1 MMFPY
6 RFSFNQLLFFP
17 KSVKEG
23 FDERLVGRG
32 GLSLQQK
39 RSPSVYRCR
48 GADRDLT
55 LALWTNP
62 LPADCSESNII
73 KPSMMAPSSPLALL
87 LQMLR
92 SLQMLFGKAL
102 SRLHPQPSPPLLLCR
117 CCLVHS
123 FRAFI
128 QTFSPSPALLP
139 MSPVS
144 PPPSMDTPRGG
155 QTIGVAA
162 TCLQLGP
169 KKATR
174 PVMRVAWTYERT
186 SALLSETNLENG

>member
-1 MMFPY
+1 MAKLGSLRTVIDDVSPQV
-6 RFSFNQLLFFP
+6 QLQSASFFP

-39 RSPSVYRCR
+39 HSPSVYRCR
-48 GADRDLT
+48 GADHDLT
-55 LALWTNP
+55 LALGTNP

-117 CCLVHS
+117 CCLVHC
-123 FRAFI
+123 FLALI

-144 PPPSMDTPRGG
+144 PLPCP
-155 QTIGVAA
+155 
-162 TCLQLGP
+162 CLQLGP
-169 KKATR
+169 KEATR